1 MLAALLLSAS
11 ALAEKPVFTTIG
23 SADPGGQADGPMFW
37 RPAISIPT
45 GIKGHVAQ
53 HVTTTGLGAAGCH
66 GKSCEQILLTKDG
79 GSTYNVVTNTSSGQ
93 RRPQFQ
99 RCR

>member
-11 ALAEKPVFTTIG
+11 ALAGKPVFTTIG